1 VLLTVTVLVFL
12 IIHAIPG
19 DPAVI
24 AAGLEADGATIE
36 RIRSELGLDQP
47 LPVQFARFVERTAR
61 GDLGRSIRTGAP
73 VGGEIADRL
82 PHTVL
87 LAGGAMA
94 LALVVGLLAGTVA
107 AVTRRR
113 WVDRLVM
120 AVTLLAVSTPSYWLA
135 LMLIFVVALQW
146 ALLPSIGAGTPAHY
160 VMPML
165 ALGLRAAG
173 EVARMT
179 RAALLETL
187 QQEYLRAAAARGT
200 SRLRQIAR
208 HAMRNAALPVTSLAG
223 LRMGGLLAGTVLVE
237 SVFAIPGVGR
247 LMVDAVIARDFP
259 VIQGGVLVVAA
270 LVVTA
275 NAAADLLVSML
286 DPRVRA

>member
-1 VLLTVTVLVFL
+1 
-12 IIHAIPG
+12 
-19 DPAVI
+19 
-24 AAGLEADGATIE
+24 
-36 RIRSELGLDQP
+36 
-47 LPVQFARFVERTAR
+47 
-61 GDLGRSIRTGAP
+61 
-73 VGGEIADRL
+73 
-82 PHTVL
+82 
-87 LAGGAMA
+87 
-94 LALVVGLLAGTVA
+94 
-107 AVTRRR
+107 
-113 WVDRLVM
+113 
-120 AVTLLAVSTPSYWLA
+120 
-135 LMLIFVVALQW
+135 
-146 ALLPSIGAGTPAHY
+146 
-160 VMPML
+160 MPML